1 MSTSFDPNIP
11 ADTDTVYDAYFSFR
25 RNMLSL
31 NNLIQQDHVSG
42 TEAGLHGRHK
52 QVTFVSQDGKKVAG
66 LLNVVGSALAFNN
79 TKVDLSSDWVFYPM
93 TQSPEDPVS
102 NGSERGGLT
111 MPCGFSMKWITDI
124 VPQKN
129 RKSINMSV
137 TGINISEVNFATCF
151 MTSVTVN
158 NKFTFS
164 NISQSGLQQDV
175 RYYYEFDL
183 KNGICHV
190 SNQSDVAIGALILV
204 MGKK

>member
-52 QVTFVSQDGKKVAG
+52 QVTFVSQDGKNVAG
-66 LLNVVGSALAFNN
+66 LLKVVGSVLSFNQAKVN
-79 TKVDLSSDWVFYPM
+79 TDSDWKFVPMIQPPDDQLSS
-93 TQSPEDPVS
+93 
-102 NGSERGGLT
+102 GSEKGGLI
-111 MPCGFSMKWITDI
+111 MPCGFAMKWITEI
-124 VPQKN
+124 VPQKS
-129 RKSINMSV
+129 RKGININIA
-137 TGINISEVNFATCF
+137 GINISEVNFATCF
-151 MTSVTVN
+151 ITSVTAN

-164 NISQSGLQQDV
+164 NIAHSGLQPDI
-175 RYYYEFDL
+175 RYHYEFDL
-183 KNGICHV
+183 KNGVCHV
-190 SNQSDVAIGALILV
+190 SNQAEIAIGALILV